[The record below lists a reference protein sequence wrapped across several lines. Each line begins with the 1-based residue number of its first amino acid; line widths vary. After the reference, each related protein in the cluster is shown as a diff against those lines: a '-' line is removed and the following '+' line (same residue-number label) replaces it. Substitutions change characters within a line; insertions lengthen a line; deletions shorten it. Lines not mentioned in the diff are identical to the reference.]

1 MSPILIC
8 VQTRELLLGDFFATE
23 KFRYFNFALNTPF
36 YRTFYF
42 LVAWADRWANA
53 TRRSKVEKAKKHIQ
67 EYKSK
72 RHAKGKH

>member
-1 MSPILIC
+1 MTLSREVVRTMNWDFMRGSNSESDILISF
-8 VQTRELLLGDFFATE
+8 L
-23 KFRYFNFALNTPF
+23 YSPF
-36 YRTFYF
+36 SRTFYF
-42 LVAWADRWANA
+42 LVAWADRWASA